1 MTDRRLKVVTICA
14 AGVVR
19 SGAMAFMLKWNKIDA
34 IALSGEYI
42 SPEAFAEMSAWA
54 DRIVLMV
61 PEYAPLIPAQ
71 FHSKIR
77 MCDFGPDVWGNPNH
91 PELLGKCMEWLNAGK
106 LNP

>member
-1 MTDRRLKVVTICA
+1 MSDRRLKVVTSCA

-42 SPEAFAEMSAWA
+42 SLETFSEMSGWA
-54 DRIVLMV
+54 DLIVLMV
-61 PEYAPLIPAQ
+61 PEYKPLIPSI

-77 MCDFGPDVWGNPNH
+77 MCDFGPDIWGNPNH
-91 PELLGKCMEWLNAGK
+91 PELIGKCIEWLNAGNLK
-106 LNP
+106 P